1 LPITVGEVLTDINDA
16 PASFRLQA
24 AAAELAELLRQS
36 YWAQDGSYTNLLIFS
51 SVLEDE
57 MPNNPQI
64 EELMEMMILAKRF
77 GKWRGQIGQAQDGYA
92 LSLQYLA
99 AHCPRRGSLGQTSRS
114 RNRDQSPRPLGR
126 RYTRPVAIIN

>member
-1 LPITVGEVLTDINDA
+1 LTDINDA

-77 GKWRGQIGQAQDGYA
+77 GK
-92 LSLQYLA
+92 
-99 AHCPRRGSLGQTSRS
+99 
-114 RNRDQSPRPLGR
+114 
-126 RYTRPVAIIN
+126 

>member
-1 LPITVGEVLTDINDA
+1 MPITVGEVLTDINDA

-77 GKWRGQIGQAQDGYA
+77 GK
-92 LSLQYLA
+92 
-99 AHCPRRGSLGQTSRS
+99 
-114 RNRDQSPRPLGR
+114 
-126 RYTRPVAIIN
+126 

>member
-77 GKWRGQIGQAQDGYA
+77 GK
-92 LSLQYLA
+92 
-99 AHCPRRGSLGQTSRS
+99 
-114 RNRDQSPRPLGR
+114 
-126 RYTRPVAIIN
+126 